1 MEKDVLNIVLQ
12 HRVFIS
18 VMKFRNGAPEVEE
31 RMLCAFL
38 VEVTKAGVAFGVSDV
53 RFFFP
58 ILNSLEEYLTY
69 SSLGQFG
76 YLYGIPITSYV
87 YKLRRKETLRAL
99 CVTQKSGHRY
109 ITRSHWKS

>member
-1 MEKDVLNIVLQ
+1 MFSFFQMEKDVLNIVLQ

-53 RFFFP
+53 RFFFSHSKF
-58 ILNSLEEYLTY
+58 IGRISNLFLSWTVWISLWYPNYFICL
-69 SSLGQFG
+69 
-76 YLYGIPITSYV
+76 
-87 YKLRRKETLRAL
+87 
-99 CVTQKSGHRY
+99 
-109 ITRSHWKS
+109 